1 MRPFLFPSPMP
12 MTSSHLR
19 LSLLAVALAATPA
32 FAQTTPTEA
41 APVPHRAEPLGG
53 ALSTFAAAHGV
64 ALSFDPAL
72 TRGRHAPTT
81 AEGLDVDAGFAAL
94 LQGSGLRAVRR
105 ADGSYTV
112 QPAPSPAL
120 TTRRLRPL
128 RVGSVA
134 SRDFL
139 YAEGMTLDQDY
150 LQGYAKG
157 NGDLGSLLRINPA
170 VQFSNTGWSAR
181 NGGEIRPVDFS
192 INGAPFYQNL
202 FLIDGANFNNDLDP
216 ASNVAPG
223 HNGDAYSSINVPSAA
238 QGITV
243 DPDLLEKVTVYDSNV
258 PAAYGGF
265 TGGVIDASSRT
276 AGDRLS
282 GKVWFRMARSAW
294 NELIMHPGQAENFEE
309 SAQPTFQQQYDKY
322 KVGARLEGR
331 SRNGIGLIGT
341 VTRTRSEIP
350 LRAYN
355 GGKVSPNDDFKR
367 TQVRESTAATL
378 AADWSNGEGLTLRAN
393 VSYSP
398 TDDAYF
404 IHSSRNSWFN
414 LKSGGPV
421 ASLRADYDTGT
432 WSFGN
437 ALTYSD
443 LESSR
448 RSDYDY
454 FKTWAPSEDKNW
466 GVGNYSQEG
475 SWGNIDQRDRKIGYR
490 FSASRERF
498 QWGTA
503 EHHLTF
509 GAGVQR
515 RNADYERLNDHYN
528 YQTPRT
534 ATSCMLTTGV
544 EDTDSCSLSP
554 VFTRTSVLAAGK
566 GQYFSKLV
574 LYHAGAFEVS
584 GTEWDAYV
592 QDDIRIGD
600 VSLRPGVRLD
610 RNDFW
615 KGTHIS
621 PRFAASW
628 DVGGTG
634 NSVLTVG
641 RNRYYGRNFFTYLLS
656 EGRERLQED
665 LTRTSSSTPWES
677 LTGTRATTANRVSDL
692 DTPYTDEWSLAWRQ
706 QFAGLDINV
715 KYVDRSNRDDIVRQ
729 RITDTYDKG
738 VYKAVLYEYANAGR
752 SRSST
757 YTLSVSPQQ
766 PLTLW
771 GSQST
776 AQLALDHTESRR
788 SYNTYEDATTPTSI
802 GDFYELISYHGK
814 AIHRYDLPARDYVRP
829 WSARLATRT
838 EIPAAGLTWSN
849 FFSFRAGYEGLLKT
863 SRYEPHGDDLLVVY
877 EDIRNPSGW
886 TWDATLQYAFAAKAN
901 QEVYVRVEVQNVLN
915 RSNRISG
922 TTATTTYYEPGRSYW
937 LELGYSF

>member
-1 MRPFLFPSPMP
+1 MNSNR
-12 MTSSHLR
+12 LR
-19 LSLLAVALAATPA
+19 VSLLAAALVATPV
-32 FAQTTPTEA
+32 FAQTAADAPAAVPATA
-41 APVPHRAEPLGG
+41 APLGN
-53 ALSTFAAAHGV
+53 ALSSFAAERGV

-72 TRGRHAPTT
+72 TRGRQAAP
-81 AEGLDVDAGFAAL
+81 AAAGLDVDAGFAAL

-105 ADGSYTV
+105 ADGSYTL
-112 QPAPSPAL
+112 QAAPAPAS
-120 TTRRLRPL
+120 TVRQMRPL

-216 ASNVAPG
+216 ASNAAPG
-223 HNGDAYSSINVPSAA
+223 HNGDAYSTINVPSAA

-243 DPDLLEKVTVYDSNV
+243 DPDLLEKVTIYDSNV

-265 TGGVIDASSRT
+265 TGGVIDATSRT
-276 AGDRLS
+276 AGESLS

-294 NELIMHPGQAENFEE
+294 NELIMNPGQAENYEE
-309 SAQPTFQQQYDKY
+309 SAQPSFQQEYDKY
-322 KVGARLEGR
+322 KLGARLEGR
-331 SRNGIGLIGT
+331 TRNGIGLIGT

-350 LRAYN
+350 LRAYSA
-355 GGKVSPNDDFKR
+355 GKVSPTDDFKR
-367 TQVRESTAATL
+367 TQVRETTAASL
-378 AADWSNGEGLTLRAN
+378 AADWNNGEGLQLRAN

-398 TDDAYF
+398 TDDTYF
-404 IHSSRNSWFN
+404 VVNTRNAWFN

-421 ASLRADYDTGT
+421 VSLRADYDTGT

-448 RSDYDY
+448 SSDYDY
-454 FKTWAPSEDKNW
+454 YKLWARSEEKDW
-466 GVGNYSQEG
+466 GVNTYSQEG
-475 SWGNIDQRDRKIGYR
+475 SWGNVDQHDRKIGYR

-498 QWGTA
+498 QWGAT

-515 RNADYERLNDHYN
+515 RDAAYERLNDHYN
-528 YQTPRT
+528 YQAPT
-534 ATSCMLTTGV
+534 ATTSCMLSTGV

-554 VFTRTSVLAAGK
+554 VFTRTSALVAGQ

-574 LYHAGAFEVS
+574 LYHAGAFKVS
-584 GTEWDAYV
+584 GTEWDAYL
-592 QDDIRIGD
+592 QDDIRIGNF
-600 VSLRPGVRLD
+600 SLRPGVRLD

-615 KGTHIS
+615 KGTTLS

-628 DVGGTG
+628 DIGGTG
-634 NSVLTVG
+634 NSVLSVG

-656 EGRERLQED
+656 EGREALQEERN
-665 LTRTSSSTPWES
+665 RTSSATPWDS
-677 LTGTRATTANRVSDL
+677 IVGTRATTANRLADL
-692 DTPYTDEWSLAWRQ
+692 DTPYTDEWSVAWRQ

-715 KYVDRSNRDDIVRQ
+715 KYVDRRNRGDIVRK
-729 RITDTYDKG
+729 RITDSYDTT
-738 VYKAVLYEYANAGR
+738 VYKTALYEYANAGR
-752 SRSST
+752 SSSGT
-757 YTLSVSPQQ
+757 YTLSVSPQE
-766 PLTLW
+766 PLTVW
-771 GSQST
+771 GTRST

-788 SYNTYEDATTPTSI
+788 SYNTYEDATTATLI
-802 GDFYELISYHGK
+802 GDFYELVSYHGN

-863 SRYEPHGDDLLVVY
+863 SQYEQHGDDLLVVY
-877 EDIRNPSGW
+877 EDVRNPSGW
-886 TWDATLQYAFAAKAN
+886 TWDTTLQYAFAVRAN
-901 QEVYVRVEVQNVLN
+901 QEAYVRVEVQNVLN
-915 RSNRISG
+915 RSNRITG
-922 TTATTTYYEPGRSYW
+922 TAPTTTYYEPGRSYW

>member
-1 MRPFLFPSPMP
+1 MNSNR
-12 MTSSHLR
+12 LR
-19 LSLLAVALAATPA
+19 VSLLAAALVATPV
-32 FAQTTPTEA
+32 FAQTAADAPAASPATA
-41 APVPHRAEPLGG
+41 APLGS
-53 ALSTFAAAHGV
+53 ALSTFAAERGV

-72 TRGRHAPTT
+72 TRGRQAAPVTP
-81 AEGLDVDAGFAAL
+81 GLDVDAGFTAL

-105 ADGSYTV
+105 ADGSYTL
-112 QPAPSPAL
+112 QAAPAPAA
-120 TTRRLRPL
+120 TVRQMRPL

-216 ASNVAPG
+216 ASNAAPG
-223 HNGDAYSSINVPSAA
+223 HNGDAYSTVNVPSAA

-243 DPDLLEKVTVYDSNV
+243 DPDLLEKVTIYDSNV

-265 TGGVIDASSRT
+265 TGGVIDATSRT
-276 AGDRLS
+276 AGDSLS

-294 NELIMHPGQAENFEE
+294 NEVIMHPGQAESFEE
-309 SAQPTFQQQYDKY
+309 SAQPTFQQEYDKY
-322 KVGARLEGR
+322 KLGARLEGR
-331 SRNGIGLIGT
+331 TRNGIGLIGT

-350 LRAYN
+350 LRAYS
-355 GGKVSPNDDFKR
+355 GGKVSPNDDLKR

-378 AADWSNGEGLTLRAN
+378 AADWNNGEGLQLRAN

-404 IHSSRNSWFN
+404 IPNTRNSGFN

-421 ASLRADYDTGT
+421 VSLRADYDTGT
-432 WSFGN
+432 WSFSN

-454 FKTWAPSEDKNW
+454 YKTWAPSEDMNW
-466 GVGNYSQEG
+466 GVSTYSQEG
-475 SWGNIDQRDRKIGYR
+475 SWGSVDQRDRKIGYR

-498 QWGTA
+498 QWGAT

-515 RNADYERLNDHYN
+515 RNADYERLNDQYV

-554 VFTRTSVLAAGK
+554 VFTRTSAVAAGT

-584 GTEWDAYV
+584 GTEWDAYL
-592 QDDIRIGD
+592 QDDIRIGNF
-600 VSLRPGVRLD
+600 SLRPGVRLD

-615 KGTHIS
+615 KGTNLS

-628 DVGGTG
+628 DIGGTG

-656 EGRERLQED
+656 EGREALQEERS
-665 LTRTSSSTPWES
+665 RTSSATPWDSIE
-677 LTGTRATTANRVSDL
+677 GTRATTANRVADL
-692 DTPYTDEWSLAWRQ
+692 DTPYTDEWSVAWRQ

-715 KYVDRSNRDDIVRQ
+715 KYVDRRNRGDIVRK
-729 RITDTYDKG
+729 RITDSYDKT
-738 VYKAVLYEYANAGR
+738 VYKTALYEYANAGR
-752 SRSST
+752 SSSGT
-757 YTLSVSPQQ
+757 YTLSVSPQE
-766 PLTLW
+766 PLTVW
-771 GSQST
+771 GTRST
-776 AQLALDHTESRR
+776 AQLALDHTESKR
-788 SYNTYEDATTPTSI
+788 SYNTYEDATTATSI
-802 GDFYELISYHGK
+802 GDFYELVSYHGN

-863 SRYEPHGDDLLVVY
+863 SRYEQHGDDLLVVY
-877 EDIRNPSGW
+877 EDVRNPSGW
-886 TWDATLQYAFAAKAN
+886 TWDTTLQYALAARAN
-901 QEVYVRVEVQNVLN
+901 QEAYVRVEVQNVLN
-915 RSNRISG
+915 RSNRITG
-922 TTATTTYYEPGRSYW
+922 TTATTAYYEPGRSYW